1 MALELS
7 ATLTFSST
15 LVTLTNDTGDYNVST
30 NPTGYGTPNPAFAAL
45 AHYAI
50 IRKKNVNDVAD
61 AVQSLTAYDEETAES
76 FTCSRAID
84 GWYEGTLIDILIW
97 TAGTYASGYVVYY
110 NGVIYQSSTSTTGTP
125 GVSGDWTVITDLED
139 IEDAATVYTYAI
151 GRTTAYDADTY
162 WSKQIAQNSQRGL
175 CGICDDD
182 RQKSRLD
189 KIEFHLSVVL
199 AADQQGD
206 QTEAQWNVLTLIDLG
221 AVAED

>member
-7 ATLTFSST
+7 GTVTFTSA
-15 LVTLTNDTGDYNVST
+15 LVTLTNDTGSVAAT
-30 NPTGYGTPNPAFAAL
+30 EYGVGGNPAFVDL

-61 AVQSLTAYDEETAES
+61 EVKTLSSYNVITATT
-76 FTCSRAID
+76 FTCTRDID
-84 GWYEGTLIDILIW
+84 GWYEGTLIDIVIW
-97 TAGTYASGYVVYY
+97 TAGTYASGTVKYY
-110 NGVIYQSSTSTTGTP
+110 NGVIYLSNTSTSQTP
-125 GVSGDWTVITDLED
+125 GAGAEWDVVTDLED
-139 IEDAATVYTYAI
+139 IEDNSTIYTYAI

-206 QTEAQWNVLTLIDLG
+206 NTEAEWNVLTLIDLG